1 MHIVIVTLIDF
12 NNNKINK
19 AIQIDGLNPPS
30 KDDFLRIAKQKFNKK
45 FKCIVLTDND
55 NITDKF
61 TLSNLT
67 LYDPLMIN
75 SFCKKNT
82 DIKQITLYFSSNE
95 INAKTYESVK
105 QTDTSNSEIKQ
116 VFFNIIA
123 KDSYIPS
130 EAIKQ
135 LENLKTQFNDLT
147 HLIGMPDLHQGRYP
161 IGSVCISKNTI
172 YPELV
177 GTDIGCGMSL
187 FLLDL
192 DISKYS
198 SNKIQKMSDRLYL
211 ESDDPSYTDVI
222 KQEYCMKH
230 NLEPTHFATLGT
242 IGGGNHFCELQEIH
256 EIHDMNLFSQY
267 KMDQNKYY
275 LTVHSGSRDLGTE
288 ILDKYVKN
296 EINIDQYETEHNY
309 AIEWARINRKIIA
322 DRFVKQLTNTNTNI
336 VSANS
341 NQTNLYK
348 CLFDLFHNYAEK
360 TEYGYIH
367 RKGAAPAYDKPII
380 IPGSRGALT
389 YIVQP
394 TNSGET
400 NGWSVAHGAG
410 RKIARGK
417 LAEGMKNKTQ
427 SDREHCLL
435 PSKTEYDISN
445 TVICEKQDLLYE
457 EAPIAYKDID
467 VVIADLVHFGLVKVI
482 MTLKPVIT
490 YKCRDKLYYSC
501 NDKCCNK

>member
-1 MHIVIVTLIDF
+1 MNIVIVTLIDF
-12 NNNKINK
+12 NNNKLSK
-19 AIQIDGLNPPS
+19 ALQIDGSNPPS

-61 TLSNLT
+61 ALSNLT
-67 LYDPLMIN
+67 LYDPEIII
-75 SFCKKNT
+75 SSKKTNT
-82 DIKQITLYFSSNE
+82 DLKQITLYFSSNE
-95 INAKTYESVK
+95 INAKTYESVN
-105 QTDTSNSEIKQ
+105 QLDSSNSEIKQ

-135 LENLKTQFNDLT
+135 LENLKTQFDDLT

-211 ESDDPSYTDVI
+211 ESDDPTYTNEI
-222 KQEYCMKH
+222 KH
-230 NLEPTHFATLGT
+230 NYCVLHNLSKSHFETLGT
-242 IGGGNHFCELQEIH
+242 IGGGNHFCEMQEIH
-256 EIHDMNLFSQY
+256 EIHDMDLFNQY

-288 ILDKYVKN
+288 ILDKYIKK
-296 EINIDQYETEHNY
+296 EINIEQYETEHNY
-309 AIEWARINRKIIA
+309 AIEWARINREIIA
-322 DRFVKQLTNTNTNI
+322 DRFVKQLTNTNINTNTELP
-336 VSANS
+336 N
-341 NQTNLYK
+341 K
-348 CLFDLFHNYAEK
+348 KKLFDLFHNYAEK

-410 RKIARGK
+410 RKIPRGK

-467 VVIADLVHFGLVKVI
+467 VVISDLVHFGLVKVI

-490 YKCRDKLYYSC
+490 YKCRDRMHYSC
-501 NDKCCNK
+501 NGKCCDK